1 VAQALFP
8 GGALPAAEGDGGVA
22 VVEPV
27 DRLAAAAGPRARAA
41 IRLALRAFEWSSF
54 PRSFSRLPAA
64 RRAAHLARLE
74 GGRGRLRRDLAITV
88 KTLACLGWAR
98 DPEVR
103 AAVGVDGPC
112 GGRSAAAGAGGP
124 AGVAGPAGAA
134 GCRLRAGAAP
144 PPSLPPLDRA
154 GLRAPDGVERCDVV
168 VVGSGAGGAAVA
180 RALAERGLDVIVVE
194 EGDYHDASDYSS
206 DPLHALPTL
215 YRDGGLT
222 FCEGSPAIPL
232 PVGRCVGG
240 TTVINSGTCLRTPA
254 DVLAG
259 WRDELG
265 IAWAADLDAE
275 FEALERDLRVRP
287 VDPDTAG
294 RNAQLCRAGAEALGV
309 SHGPLP
315 RNAGE
320 VECCASCPTGCAL
333 DAKQAMHVSELP
345 RAVAAGARVRAGMRV
360 QRLLVEGGRAVGI
373 AGRRGRDD
381 AADRRGTAGRIGDG
395 GSAEGRGDA
404 SGDGRGRYEVRARA
418 VVLAAGALGTPE
430 LLLRQRLPRSPHLG
444 RHLRIHPAC
453 WVGARFDEPVRG
465 WEGVM
470 QSWYVDEW
478 QDRGLFLEATFT
490 PFAFGAHWL
499 RGAGAELVDR
509 LAAYDCLGVVG
520 VHLSERGEGRVRVT
534 RGGRLRVTYRLRAD
548 DARDIRYGI
557 ARAADV
563 HFAAGARE
571 VYPQVGRVAALAPG
585 EQVDRVERA
594 RVRPG
599 ELRLEAFHPLG
610 TARMSARPGDG
621 VVGLDGQSHDVPGL
635 YVADASV
642 LPTSLKV
649 NPMLTIMA
657 CARRIAT
664 GLAERLA

>member
-1 VAQALFP
+1 
-8 GGALPAAEGDGGVA
+8 
-22 VVEPV
+22 VEPV
-27 DRLAAAAGPRARAA
+27 ARLATAAGPRARAA
-41 IRLALRAFEWSSF
+41 IRLALRAFELSSF
-54 PRSFSRLPAA
+54 PRRFSRLPAD

-74 GGRGRLRRDLAITV
+74 AGRGRLRRDLAITV

-98 DPEVR
+98 DPAVR
-103 AAVGVDGPC
+103 AAVGVDRPC
-112 GGRSAAAGAGGP
+112 AGGAGCALPPGAP
-124 AGVAGPAGAA
+124 A
-134 GCRLRAGAAP
+134 
-144 PPSLPPLDRA
+144 PSPTAPPLDRA
-154 GLRAPDGVERCDVV
+154 AMEAPDGVERCDVV

-180 RALAERGLDVIVVE
+180 RVLAERGLTVVVLE
-194 EGDYHDASDYSS
+194 EGDHHDAGDYSS

-254 DVLAG
+254 DVLVG

-265 IAWAADLDAE
+265 IAWATDLDRE
-275 FEALERDLRVRP
+275 FEALERDLRVKP
-287 VDPDTAG
+287 VDPATAG
-294 RNAQLCRAGAEALGV
+294 RNAELCRAGAEALGA
-309 SHGPLP
+309 SNGPLP
-315 RNAGE
+315 RNAGD
-320 VECCASCPTGCAL
+320 VSCCASCPTGCAL

-345 RAVAAGARVRAGMRV
+345 RAVAAGARIRAGVRV
-360 QRLLVEGGRAVGI
+360 ERVLVEGGRAVGV
-373 AGRRGRDD
+373 AGRRG
-381 AADRRGTAGRIGDG
+381 
-395 GSAEGRGDA
+395 A
-404 SGDGRGRYEVRARA
+404 SGAGERDRRYEVRARA

-430 LLLRQRLPRSPHLG
+430 LLLRQRLLRSSHLG

-470 QSWYVDEW
+470 QSWYVDHW

-499 RGAGAELVDR
+499 RGAGRELVER
-509 LAAYDCLGVVG
+509 LAAYDRLSIIG
-520 VHLSERGEGRVRVT
+520 VHLSERSEGRVSVSRA
-534 RGGRLRVTYRLRAD
+534 GRLRVRYRLRAD
-548 DARDIRYGI
+548 DAAEIRYGI
-557 ARAADV
+557 ARAADL

-585 EQVDRVERA
+585 EQGDRVEHA

-610 TARMSARPGDG
+610 TARMAVEPGDG
-621 VVGLDGQSHDVPGL
+621 VVDPDGQSHEVPGL

-657 CARRIAT
+657 CARRIAG